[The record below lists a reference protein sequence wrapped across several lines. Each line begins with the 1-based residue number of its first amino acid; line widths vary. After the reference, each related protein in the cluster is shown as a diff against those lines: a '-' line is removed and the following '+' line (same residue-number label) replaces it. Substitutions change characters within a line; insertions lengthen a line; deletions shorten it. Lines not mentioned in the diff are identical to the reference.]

1 MPENNYLEIDN
12 ESFSEYN
19 ENNNL
24 INTSYFFRSPDP
36 YNDFNPNE
44 FSNNSN
50 NSINDE
56 SQNYINF
63 NKSEKNTI
71 NEADIEV
78 EGNQKKKEKISDLS
92 NSKLTGENSFLN
104 RINQVTQKKENINI
118 QRKWDVKKRKVFL
131 LI

>member
-24 INTSYFFRSPDP
+24 INTSYSFRSPDP

-63 NKSEKNTI
+63 SKSEQNTI

-92 NSKLTGENSFLN
+92 NSKLTGENSFLS

-118 QRKWDVKKRKVFL
+118 QRKWDVKKEKSFY
-131 LI
+131 

>member
-63 NKSEKNTI
+63 NKSEQNTI

-92 NSKLTGENSFLN
+92 NSKLTGENSFLS
-104 RINQVTQKKENINI
+104 RINQVTQKKENTNI
-118 QRKWDVKKRKVFL
+118 QRKWDVKKEKSFY
-131 LI
+131 